1 MIRGGVIVGLLAA
14 AAVQSKPQ
22 QKPEA
27 PKEPDDIAD
36 VPSKDFRCGKNEKQR
51 YFLIGPRKD
60 VKPPKDGFGLL
71 VVMPGGDGL
80 ADFLAFV
87 KRIAKNAA
95 GDGYVVAEPVAVRWT
110 KSQEII
116 WPTKKNPA
124 AKMEFTTEE
133 FVDAVIADAAKQQKI
148 DPKKVYTLSW
158 SSSGPAAYAIALRE
172 KTPVRGSFI
181 AMSVYNKGSPAADR
195 RGEGAPVLFA
205 AFARRRR
212 VQVLVR
218 RGCQERLGGRGGEGR
233 AREIR
238 RGHGWHGPV
247 FPMIKKGIEWLEKQ

>member
-36 VPSKDFRCGKNEKQR
+36 VPSKDLRCGKNEKQR

-181 AMSVYNKGSPAADR
+181 AMSVYNKDLLPPIAAAKGRPFYLLHSPDDDVCKFSFAEDAKKDL
-195 RGEGAPVLFA
+195 EGAGAKVALEKYD
-205 AFARRRR
+205 
-212 VQVLVR
+212 
-218 RGCQERLGGRGGEGR
+218 G
-233 AREIR
+233 
-238 RGHGWHGPV
+238 GHGWHGPV